1 MAPFW
6 DDINIDD
13 GGTISYETFESGY
26 YLEQVNAYIQ
36 RQRQNAF
43 QGTWMMNVYYKEV
56 APYSVSG
63 GDSRRV
69 SFSLCTLLYYLSKSV
84 AKLNKKHVSFYRPIF
99 GGRVSSVLPMSCCPT
114 HYMS

>member
-1 MAPFW
+1 MGFYNSAENEEFTTLLTGEYLVAPFW
-6 DDINIDD
+6 DDVNIDD

-36 RQRQNAF
+36 RERQNTF

-56 APYSVSG
+56 APYFESG

-69 SFSLCTLLYYLSKSV
+69 SFMYIIIIIICQKALL
-84 AKLNKKHVSFYRPIF
+84 N
-99 GGRVSSVLPMSCCPT
+99 
-114 HYMS
+114 